1 LLVDNEEWKVIEEIQ
16 VSINPLEF
24 DLNQLDLVVELIE
37 VLEVEEIVLEKI
49 TQEIIEI
56 DLVYLLDLTVL
67 MIELDKD

>member
-1 LLVDNEEWKVIEEIQ
+1 VIEEIQ

-37 VLEVEEIVLEKI
+37 VLEVEEIALEKI
-49 TQEIIEI
+49 TKEIIEI